1 LRRKRRRR
9 RKERR
14 KCKDNEIWKYNLVHK
29 VERNLEKK
37 GKERKKERKIEREK
51 RGEEFFELLQ
61 FVQSIRP

>member
-37 GKERKKERKIEREK
+37 GKERKEGREK